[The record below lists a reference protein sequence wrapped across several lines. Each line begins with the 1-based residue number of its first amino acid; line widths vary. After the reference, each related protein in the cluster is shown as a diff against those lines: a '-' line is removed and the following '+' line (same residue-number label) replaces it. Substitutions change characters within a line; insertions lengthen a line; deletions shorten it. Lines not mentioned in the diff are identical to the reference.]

1 NYQLQRFPA
10 AEAAYLKVIRDYPR
24 SDLVPDAL
32 FGAGMTA
39 LRQGKADAARQQ
51 LRQLVDR
58 YPRSEDR
65 PQAMLRDPLFRQG
78 ELHAAAE
85 DGLIQALLELQEYG
99 AAIPRLEGAVARL
112 PATDP

>member
-51 LRQLVDR
+51 LRQVVER

-65 PQAMLRDPLFRQG
+65 PQAMLLLAQIELDGKRPREARAAFEALLRDPLFRQG

-85 DGLIQALLELQEYG
+85 DGLIQALL
-99 AAIPRLEGAVARL
+99 
-112 PATDP
+112 